1 MISAISPSMNRRAKK
16 RLPMTS
22 KPLVNKI
29 FALRGR
35 PTFSIYRDETL
46 RNSRAFWIANTDW
59 GRKGL
64 QKLDYFG
71 AKLPG
76 RFPTHPQP
84 AVTQQQHG
92 QAGAEAEALEHLAH
106 PRRARPMPISRT
118 VCRIMS

>member
-64 QKLDYFG
+64 QKLDHFG

-76 RFPTHPQP
+76 RFSTHHQP
-84 AVTQQQHG
+84 ADDPLVTQQRHD

-106 PRRARPMPISRT
+106 PQRVVQGP
-118 VCRIMS
+118 CRF